1 MTLGAIPIAKR
12 GNWSTPSRIKNSV
25 TPASITAIG
34 TAITAAVA
42 KAPEFGTLALR
53 AMITPVKPMPSDA
66 NGQPPRDNKAAVV
79 SATRNARSPFR
90 AATRLE
96 R

>member
-1 MTLGAIPIAKR
+1 
-12 GNWSTPSRIKNSV
+12 
-25 TPASITAIG
+25 
-34 TAITAAVA
+34 
-42 KAPEFGTLALR
+42 
-53 AMITPVKPMPSDA
+53 MITPVKAMPSDA